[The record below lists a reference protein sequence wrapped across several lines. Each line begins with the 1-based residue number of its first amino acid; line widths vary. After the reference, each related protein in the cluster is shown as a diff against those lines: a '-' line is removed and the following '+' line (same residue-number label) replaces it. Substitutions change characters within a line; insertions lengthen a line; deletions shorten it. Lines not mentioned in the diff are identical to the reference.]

1 MPRPVLQTCGK
12 LRVEVRPLILQAFK
26 WPDYD
31 KAKPLQISR
40 RVRNPRSTLIT
51 GPVLFLA
58 AAIEAALGNGIPCCI
73 SAWQFTEAL
82 EHSSQDAESH

>member
-12 LRVEVRPLILQAFK
+12 LRVEVRPLTLQVFK

-40 RVRNPRSTLIT
+40 RVRPHRQS
-51 GPVLFLA
+51 
-58 AAIEAALGNGIPCCI
+58 
-73 SAWQFTEAL
+73 W
-82 EHSSQDAESH
+82 SSLQLHRQW